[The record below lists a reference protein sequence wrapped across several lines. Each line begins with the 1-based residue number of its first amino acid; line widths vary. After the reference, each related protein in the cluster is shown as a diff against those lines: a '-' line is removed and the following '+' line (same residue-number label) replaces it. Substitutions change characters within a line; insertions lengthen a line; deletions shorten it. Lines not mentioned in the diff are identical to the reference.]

1 MTDPD
6 VVVLQSNVHGMD
18 VDEYAAELS
27 SRLPEAWEVA
37 VARTANQRRELL
49 ATARIA
55 TGLELSEELVR
66 EARNLELFVCMYA
79 GIDHLP
85 LDALEERDIA
95 VEHIEALSDE
105 GGA

>member
-1 MTDPD
+1 M
-6 VVVLQSNVHGMD
+6 
-18 VDEYAAELS
+18 
-27 SRLPEAWEVA
+27 
-37 VARTANQRRELL
+37 L

-66 EARNLELFVCMYA
+66 KARNLELFVCMYA

-95 VEHIEALSDE
+95 VASASGVHASNVAEHAIDMLLSFVR
-105 GGA
+105 GLGRARQQ